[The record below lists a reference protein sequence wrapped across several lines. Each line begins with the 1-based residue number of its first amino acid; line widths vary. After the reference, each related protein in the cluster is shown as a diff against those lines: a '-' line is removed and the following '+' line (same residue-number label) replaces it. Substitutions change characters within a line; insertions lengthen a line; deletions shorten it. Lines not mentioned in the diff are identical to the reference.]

1 MDRPVSVVPCAQTKT
16 CALTKTRALSL
27 ETQTDRTLL
36 SRRGLLTVLAV
47 TPAVGTVAALS
58 SPSNMSSGE
67 AGEAKY
73 LQPHRSRADL
83 LRGGPILI

>member
-1 MDRPVSVVPCAQTKT
+1 
-16 CALTKTRALSL
+16 
-27 ETQTDRTLL
+27 L

-67 AGEAKY
+67 EAKPNTY
-73 LQPHRSRADL
+73 SLTDHVRTYYEAARY
-83 LRGGPILI
+83 